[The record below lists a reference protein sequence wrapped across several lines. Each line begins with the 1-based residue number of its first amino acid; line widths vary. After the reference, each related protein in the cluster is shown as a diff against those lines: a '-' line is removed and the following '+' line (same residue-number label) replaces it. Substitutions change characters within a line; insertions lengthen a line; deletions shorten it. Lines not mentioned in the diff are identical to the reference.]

1 MWMSCQRT
9 SSLSRTVLDQT
20 NIRPP
25 VRWSTSKRKTSR
37 TQQHCWVASTS
48 GNGKA
53 CKSIRS
59 KLSSSS
65 NWSLDFGLWSLIFE
79 LRFSNKRRRP
89 KGLKSKDQSPKT
101 KTSTSAEQAEPQ
113 RPVKEL
119 LLAPPA
125 HTKPGTAHF

>member
-59 KLSSSS
+59 KLSS
-65 NWSLDFGLWSLIFE
+65 NLAFGLWYLVFVLSFHFF
-79 LRFSNKRRRP
+79 RHTSKA
-89 KGLKSKDQSPKT
+89 KDQRAKAKDQQPKT
-101 KTSTSAEQAEPQ
+101 RSSTSAEQAEPQ